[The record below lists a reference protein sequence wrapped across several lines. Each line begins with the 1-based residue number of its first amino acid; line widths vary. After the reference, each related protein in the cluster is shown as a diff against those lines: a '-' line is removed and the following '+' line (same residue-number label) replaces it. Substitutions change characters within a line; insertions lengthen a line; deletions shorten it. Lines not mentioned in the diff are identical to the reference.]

1 MAQNYISIADP
12 NVLIDYRD
20 SCVSLLRL
28 ISLRVTRL
36 RVVRQ
41 ALPLVQISDQQCATL
56 AIEIIDP
63 ETLVLMEA
71 SQLSFTIGFEE
82 NVCFLIS
89 RTLRC
94 TCITNDP
101 ALTRY
106 CVAGGIK
113 VLSGLDLL
121 VCLVQCGSLAREK
134 ASVVARLM
142 HESNPAHLTSDII
155 NRFDCQLI
163 G

>member
-1 MAQNYISIADP
+1 MSAGLVRRS
-12 NVLIDYRD
+12 
-20 SCVSLLRL
+20 
-28 ISLRVTRL
+28 
-36 RVVRQ
+36 VVAESQ
-41 ALPLVQISDQQCATL
+41 ALGFRGSVEALVQSK
-56 AIEIIDP
+56 
-63 ETLVLMEA
+63 VLMEA

-82 NVCFLIS
+82 SVCFLIS
-89 RTLRC
+89 RALRC
-94 TCITNDP
+94 SCITNDP

-113 VLSGLDLL
+113 VLSGLDIL

-142 HESNPAHLTSDII
+142 HESNPVHLTSDII
-155 NRFDCQLI
+155 NRFDRQLV